1 VRMAR
6 AGSETAFGDTV
17 AMARILLVD
26 DEASV
31 RNVFGA
37 LIEQRGHEVD
47 TAANGKEAL
56 VLATQR
62 SYDVIVTDVAMPELD
77 GISFLRA
84 LRTRDLDVPVLM
96 VTGSPSLQS
105 AISAV
110 EYGAFRYLTKPV
122 DSSVL
127 IDAITRALR
136 FHQLTKLRRE
146 ALLLVS
152 SDTFALGDRA
162 ALEARFDLAMS
173 TLQMAFQPI
182 VSLKQRTVIG
192 YEAFLRNAEKTLAHP
207 SHFLEAARR
216 IGRLPQLGRAVRRM
230 VAQAAAQAPSSAR
243 IFMNLHPS
251 DLNDP
256 DMTDP
261 AAPLSAM
268 ATRVVLEVTER
279 ASLDEVSD
287 PLEKVWRLREL
298 GFRVAVDDLGAGFA
312 GLSSFAELEPDL
324 VKLDMSLVRDVG
336 ESSAKQRV
344 VHAMAQLCADM
355 SVPMVVEGVETA
367 AERDQLLKLGCDL
380 CQGFLFARP
389 AFSFD
394 EPNPSAW
401 P

>member
-1 VRMAR
+1 
-6 AGSETAFGDTV
+6 
-17 AMARILLVD
+17 
-26 DEASV
+26 
-31 RNVFGA
+31 
-37 LIEQRGHEVD
+37 
-47 TAANGKEAL
+47 
-56 VLATQR
+56 
-62 SYDVIVTDVAMPELD
+62 
-77 GISFLRA
+77 
-84 LRTRDLDVPVLM
+84 
-96 VTGSPSLQS
+96 
-105 AISAV
+105 
-110 EYGAFRYLTKPV
+110 
-122 DSSVL
+122 
-127 IDAITRALR
+127 
-136 FHQLTKLRRE
+136 
-146 ALLLVS
+146 
-152 SDTFALGDRA
+152 
-162 ALEARFDLAMS
+162 
-173 TLQMAFQPI
+173 
-182 VSLKQRTVIG
+182 
-192 YEAFLRNAEKTLAHP
+192 
-207 SHFLEAARR
+207 
-216 IGRLPQLGRAVRRM
+216 
-230 VAQAAAQAPSSAR
+230 
-243 IFMNLHPS
+243 MNLHPS